1 MTQIGFYH
9 LLNTPLEAAL
19 PRLLSKAVEQGMRA
33 LVMAAS
39 AERVKALDG
48 ALWVFDQGSF
58 LPHGTAKEGRAE
70 AQPIYLTSEEENPN
84 GASLLVL
91 TDGVEHDFVG
101 AFERC
106 LDLFDG
112 KDEQAVA
119 AARGRWKRLKDA
131 GHELTEREVRA
142 SGRKALIGTMMATDG
157 MQFSWRRD
165 GVMISLIFRVSVKYR
180 ILV

>member
-39 AERVKALDG
+39 PARVKALDG
-48 ALWVFDQGSF
+48 ALWVYDQGSF

-70 AQPIYLTSEEENPN
+70 AQPIYLTATEENPN

-91 TDGVEHDFVG
+91 TDGLAPSFIDG
-101 AFERC
+101 FERC

-112 KDEQAVA
+112 KDQQAVA
-119 AARGRWKRLKDA
+119 AARARWKRLADA
-131 GHELTEREVRA
+131 GHDLYLLAANRP
-142 SGRKALIGTMMATDG
+142 GRLAEQTI
-157 MQFSWRRD
+157 
-165 GVMISLIFRVSVKYR
+165 IFIHAIFFCSNRG
-180 ILV
+180 

>member
-58 LPHGTAKEGRAE
+58 LPHGTAREGRAE
-70 AQPIYLTSEEENPN
+70 AQPIYLTATEENPN
-84 GASLLVL
+84 GAGLLVL
-91 TDGVEHDFVG
+91 TNGVAPSFVG
-101 AFERC
+101 EFERC

-112 KDEQAVA
+112 KDDAAVT
-119 AARGRWKRLKDA
+119 AARARWKRLADA
-131 GHELTEREVRA
+131 GHELTYWQQ
-142 SGRKALIGTMMATDG
+142 TDRG
-157 MQFSWRRD
+157 GWQ
-165 GVMISLIFRVSVKYR
+165 KKP
-180 ILV
+180 

>member
-1 MTQIGFYH
+1 MTQVGFYH

-33 LVMAAS
+33 LVMAGS
-39 AERVKALDG
+39 PERVKALDG
-48 ALWVFDQGSF
+48 ALGSFDQGSF

-70 AQPIYLTSEEENPN
+70 DQPIYLTTDPENPN

-91 TDGVEHDFVG
+91 TDGVEHGYIG

-112 KDEQAVA
+112 TDEQAVA
-119 AARGRWKRLKDA
+119 AARARWQTLKDA
-131 GHELTEREVRA
+131 GHDLTYWQQTGQGGWEKK
-142 SGRKALIGTMMATDG
+142 G
-157 MQFSWRRD
+157 
-165 GVMISLIFRVSVKYR
+165 
-180 ILV
+180 

>member
-58 LPHGTAKEGRAE
+58 LPHGTAREGRAE
-70 AQPIYLTSEEENPN
+70 AQPIYLTATEENPN
-84 GASLLVL
+84 GAGLLVL
-91 TDGVEHDFVG
+91 TNGVAPSFVG
-101 AFERC
+101 EFERC

-112 KDEQAVA
+112 KDDAAVT
-119 AARGRWKRLKDA
+119 AARARWKRLADA
-131 GHELTEREVRA
+131 GHELTYWQQ
-142 SGRKALIGTMMATDG
+142 TDRG
-157 MQFSWRRD
+157 GWQKKS
-165 GVMISLIFRVSVKYR
+165 
-180 ILV
+180 

>member
-19 PRLLSKAVEQGMRA
+19 PRLLSKAVDRGMRV
-33 LVMAAS
+33 LVMAGS

-58 LPHGTAKEGRAE
+58 LAHGTAREGRAE
-70 AQPIYLTSEEENPN
+70 AQPIYLTSEAENPN

-91 TDGVEHDFVG
+91 TDGVAPAFID

-112 KDEQAVA
+112 NDGQAVE
-119 AARGRWKRLKDA
+119 AARGRWTRLKEA
-131 GHELTEREVRA
+131 GHDLTYWQQTENGGWEK
-142 SGRKALIGTMMATDG
+142 KA
-157 MQFSWRRD
+157 
-165 GVMISLIFRVSVKYR
+165 
-180 ILV
+180 

>member
-39 AERVKALDG
+39 PARVKALDG

-58 LPHGTAKEGRAE
+58 LPHGTAREGRAE
-70 AQPIYLTSEEENPN
+70 AQPIYLTATEENPN
-84 GASLLVL
+84 GAGLLVL
-91 TDGVEHDFVG
+91 TDGLEPGFIDG
-101 AFERC
+101 FERC

-112 KDEQAVA
+112 KDEAAVT
-119 AARGRWKRLKDA
+119 AARARWKRLADA
-131 GHELTEREVRA
+131 GHELTYWQQN
-142 SGRKALIGTMMATDG
+142 DG
-157 MQFSWRRD
+157 GGWEKK
-165 GVMISLIFRVSVKYR
+165 G
-180 ILV
+180 